1 MGLTFLTIKNK
12 INERIIMKISK
23 LVLSFI
29 LSITLLTQTSW
40 AQIASTEA
48 LFNQTETLSSKEK
61 IIQFTARQDVAKILE
76 QMDVDPKTIEE
87 RVAAMTDEEASKFA
101 QEIDTL
107 PAGSDA
113 LGSLIGAAVFVF
125 VVLLITDI
133 LGLTKVFN
141 FTRSV
146 R

>member
-1 MGLTFLTIKNK
+1 
-12 INERIIMKISK
+12 MKISK

-48 LFNQTETLSSKEK
+48 LFNQTETSSSKEK

-87 RVAAMTDEEASKFA
+87 RVAAMTNEEATRFA